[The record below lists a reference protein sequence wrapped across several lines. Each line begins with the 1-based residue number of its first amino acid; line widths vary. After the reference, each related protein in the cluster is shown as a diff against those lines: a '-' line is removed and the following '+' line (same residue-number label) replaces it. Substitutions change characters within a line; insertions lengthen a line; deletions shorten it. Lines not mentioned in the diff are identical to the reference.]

1 MPGFSE
7 GAARFIDDSNA
18 TAVNATAALLG
29 GRALLGLAPLG
40 PRPEDV
46 DAHEL
51 IRRGIPA
58 MALDHLLE
66 GLTVLERG
74 QLLDGALGMSV
85 RTLQRYRETPDKP
98 LNREQSDRVWS
109 FAEILAQAIA
119 VFGDREEAERWLASP
134 SIGLEQ
140 RRPLDLLATSVG
152 TTRVTTLLTQIEFGV
167 YT

>member
-1 MPGFSE
+1 MSGFSE
-7 GAARFIDDSNA
+7 SAARFEYDDTT
-18 TAVNATAALLG
+18 TAVEATAAMLG
-29 GRALLGLAPLG
+29 GKALLGQMSA
-40 PRPEDV
+40 DI

-51 IRRGIPA
+51 VQKGIPA
-58 MALDHLLE
+58 RALDHLLD

-85 RTLQRYRETPDKP
+85 RTLQRYRESPGKP

-109 FAEILAQAIA
+109 FAEILTRAVD

-140 RRPLDLLATSVG
+140 RRPLELLATSAG
-152 TTRVTTLLTQIEFGV
+152 TVRVSTLLTQIDYGV